1 LGGSI
6 LAPMRTSILSVG
18 EVTVYV
24 KRLMDRDEVL
34 ADLIVR
40 GEISNFRRPASG
52 HMYFSLKDDRS
63 LLHAVCFRGHAAK
76 LGFDPEDGMQVVA
89 GGNIT
94 VYERQG
100 RYQLITRF
108 MRPDGV
114 GALAAAFEKL
124 KAKLEAEGLFA
135 EDRKRPLPRFPRA
148 IALVTSGTGA
158 AVRDMVSIL
167 GSRYPLAR
175 IKLIPTLVQG
185 EGSAQSIVNSLRTAN
200 GAEVDLIILG
210 RGGGSLEDLWSFNEE
225 AVAREV
231 FASRVPVISAVGH
244 ETDYALTDFA
254 ADARAATPSHA
265 AEMAV
270 PDAEELLSSLAGL
283 RYRASSRLR
292 MLLRESGL
300 RLQAA
305 RAHPLLERPRLLVD
319 NKAQQLDDLRKSLIA
334 NARRLSRL
342 WQARLDTIAARLAGL
357 DPQAVLRRGYS
368 IVRRA
373 DDDSLVTSIGAV
385 AAGDQL
391 AIAVTDGEIA
401 AEVRGAT
408 AGG

>member
-1 LGGSI
+1 
-6 LAPMRTSILSVG
+6 LAQMRTPILSVG
-18 EVTVYV
+18 EVTAYV

-34 ADLIVR
+34 ADIIVR
-40 GEISNFRRPASG
+40 AEISNLRRPSSG
-52 HMYFSLKDDRS
+52 HMYFSLKDDRPV
-63 LLHAVCFRGHAAK
+63 LHAAVFRGHAAS
-76 LGFDPEDGMQVVA
+76 LGFDPEDGMQVIA

-114 GALAAAFEKL
+114 GDLAAAFEKL

-135 EDRKRPLPRFPRA
+135 EDRKRSLPRFPRA

-158 AVRDMVSIL
+158 AVRDMISIL

-185 EGSAQSIVNSLRTAN
+185 EGSAQSIVNSLRA
-200 GAEVDLIILG
+200 ASRADVDLIILG

-225 AVAREV
+225 PVAREV
-231 FASRVPVISAVGH
+231 FASRVPLISAVGH
-244 ETDYALTDFA
+244 ETDYALTDFV

-270 PDAEELLSSLAGL
+270 PDAEELLGYLEGF
-283 RYRASSRLR
+283 RYRMSSRLR
-292 MLLRESGL
+292 MLLQEYGL
-300 RLQAA
+300 RLQATI
-305 RAHPLLERPRLLVD
+305 AHPLLERPRLLVD
-319 NKAQQLDDLRKSLIA
+319 NKAQQLDDLQRTLA
-334 NARRLSRL
+334 TNARQLGQL
-342 WQARLDTIAARLAGL
+342 WRARLGTIAARLASL
-357 DPQAVLRRGYS
+357 DPRAVLRRGYS

-373 DDDSLVTSIGAV
+373 DDGKLVTSVRAV
-385 AAGDQL
+385 AGGDAL
-391 AIAVTDGEIA
+391 TIAVTDGEIA

-408 AGG
+408 STS

>member
-1 LGGSI
+1 M
-6 LAPMRTSILSVG
+6 AQMRTPILSVG
-18 EVTVYV
+18 EVTAYV

-34 ADLIVR
+34 ADIIVR
-40 GEISNFRRPASG
+40 AEISNLRRPSSG

-63 LLHAVCFRGHAAK
+63 VLHAVCFRGHAAS
-76 LGFDPEDGMQVVA
+76 LGFDPEDGMQVIA

-114 GALAAAFEKL
+114 GDLAAAFEKL

-135 EDRKRPLPRFPRA
+135 EDRKRSLPRFPRA

-158 AVRDMVSIL
+158 AVRDMISIL

-185 EGSAQSIVNSLRTAN
+185 EGSAQSIVNSLRA
-200 GAEVDLIILG
+200 ASRADVDLIILG

-225 AVAREV
+225 PVAREV
-231 FASRVPVISAVGH
+231 FASRVPLISAVGH
-244 ETDYALTDFA
+244 ETDYALTDFV

-270 PDAEELLSSLAGL
+270 PDAEELLGYLEGF
-283 RYRASSRLR
+283 RYRMSSRLR
-292 MLLRESGL
+292 MLLQEYGL
-300 RLQAA
+300 RLQATI
-305 RAHPLLERPRLLVD
+305 AHPLLERPRLLVD
-319 NKAQQLDDLRKSLIA
+319 NKAQQLDDLQRTLA
-334 NARRLSRL
+334 TNARQLGQL
-342 WQARLDTIAARLAGL
+342 WRARLDTIAARLASL
-357 DPQAVLRRGYS
+357 DPRAVLRRGYS

-373 DDDSLVTSIGAV
+373 DDGKLVTSVRAV
-385 AAGDQL
+385 AGGDAL
-391 AIAVTDGEIA
+391 TIAVTDGEIA

-408 AGG
+408 STS

>member
-1 LGGSI
+1 M
-6 LAPMRTSILSVG
+6 AQMRTPILSVG
-18 EVTVYV
+18 EVTAYV

-34 ADLIVR
+34 ADIIVR
-40 GEISNFRRPASG
+40 AEISNLRRPSSG

-63 LLHAVCFRGHAAK
+63 VLHAVCFRGHAAS
-76 LGFDPEDGMQVVA
+76 LGFDPEDGMQVIA

-114 GALAAAFEKL
+114 GDLAAAFEKL

-135 EDRKRPLPRFPRA
+135 EDRKRSLPRFPRA

-158 AVRDMVSIL
+158 AVRDMISIL

-185 EGSAQSIVNSLRTAN
+185 EGSAQSIVNSLRA
-200 GAEVDLIILG
+200 ASRADVDLIILG

-225 AVAREV
+225 PVAREV

-244 ETDYALTDFA
+244 ETDYALTDFV

-270 PDAEELLSSLAGL
+270 PDAEELLGYLEGF
-283 RYRASSRLR
+283 RYRMSSRLR
-292 MLLRESGL
+292 MLLQEYGL
-300 RLQAA
+300 RLQATI
-305 RAHPLLERPRLLVD
+305 AHPLLERPRLLVD
-319 NKAQQLDDLRKSLIA
+319 NKAQQLDDLQRTLA
-334 NARRLSRL
+334 TNARQLGQL
-342 WQARLDTIAARLAGL
+342 WRARLDTIAARLASL
-357 DPQAVLRRGYS
+357 DPRAVLRRGYS

-373 DDDSLVTSIGAV
+373 DDGKLVTSVRAV
-385 AAGDQL
+385 AGGDAL
-391 AIAVTDGEIA
+391 TIAVTDGEIA

-408 AGG
+408 STS

>member
-1 LGGSI
+1 
-6 LAPMRTSILSVG
+6 LAQMRTPILSVG
-18 EVTVYV
+18 EVTAYV

-34 ADLIVR
+34 ADIIVR
-40 GEISNFRRPASG
+40 AEISNLRRPSSG

-63 LLHAVCFRGHAAK
+63 VLHAVCFRGHAAS
-76 LGFDPEDGMQVVA
+76 LGFDPEDGMQVIA

-114 GALAAAFEKL
+114 GDLAAAFEKL

-135 EDRKRPLPRFPRA
+135 EDRKRSLPRFPRA

-158 AVRDMVSIL
+158 AVRDMISIL

-185 EGSAQSIVNSLRTAN
+185 EGSAQSIVNSLRA
-200 GAEVDLIILG
+200 ASRADVDLIILG

-225 AVAREV
+225 PVAREV

-244 ETDYALTDFA
+244 ETDYALTDFV

-270 PDAEELLSSLAGL
+270 PDAEELLGYLEGF
-283 RYRASSRLR
+283 RYRMSSRLR
-292 MLLRESGL
+292 MLLQEYGL
-300 RLQAA
+300 RLQATI
-305 RAHPLLERPRLLVD
+305 AHPLLERPRLLVD
-319 NKAQQLDDLRKSLIA
+319 NKAQQLDDLQRTLA
-334 NARRLSRL
+334 TNARQLGQL
-342 WQARLDTIAARLAGL
+342 WRARLDTIAARLASL
-357 DPQAVLRRGYS
+357 DPRAVLRRGYS

-373 DDDSLVTSIGAV
+373 DDGKLVTSVRAV
-385 AAGDQL
+385 AGGDAL
-391 AIAVTDGEIA
+391 TIAVTDGEIA

-408 AGG
+408 STS

>member
-1 LGGSI
+1 
-6 LAPMRTSILSVG
+6 LAQMRTPILSVG
-18 EVTVYV
+18 EVTAYV

-34 ADLIVR
+34 ADIIVR
-40 GEISNFRRPASG
+40 AEISNLRRPSSG

-63 LLHAVCFRGHAAK
+63 VLHAVCFRGHAAS
-76 LGFDPEDGMQVVA
+76 LGFDPEDGMQVIA

-114 GALAAAFEKL
+114 GDLAAAFEKL

-135 EDRKRPLPRFPRA
+135 EDRKRSLPRFPRA

-158 AVRDMVSIL
+158 AVRDMISIL

-185 EGSAQSIVNSLRTAN
+185 EGSAQSIVNSLRA
-200 GAEVDLIILG
+200 ASRADVDLIILG

-225 AVAREV
+225 PVAREV
-231 FASRVPVISAVGH
+231 FASRVPLISAVGH
-244 ETDYALTDFA
+244 ETDYALTDFV

-270 PDAEELLSSLAGL
+270 PDAEELLGYLEGF
-283 RYRASSRLR
+283 RYRMSSRLR
-292 MLLRESGL
+292 MLLQEYGL
-300 RLQAA
+300 RLQATI
-305 RAHPLLERPRLLVD
+305 AHPLLERPRLLVD
-319 NKAQQLDDLRKSLIA
+319 NKAQQLDDLQRTLA
-334 NARRLSRL
+334 TNARQLGQL
-342 WQARLDTIAARLAGL
+342 WRARLDTIAARLASL
-357 DPQAVLRRGYS
+357 DPRAVLRRGYS

-373 DDDSLVTSIGAV
+373 DDGKLVTSVRAV
-385 AAGDQL
+385 AGGDAL
-391 AIAVTDGEIA
+391 TIAVTDGEIA

-408 AGG
+408 STS

>member
-1 LGGSI
+1 M
-6 LAPMRTSILSVG
+6 AQMRTPILSVG
-18 EVTVYV
+18 EVTAYV

-34 ADLIVR
+34 ADIIVR
-40 GEISNFRRPASG
+40 AEISNLRRPSSG
-52 HMYFSLKDDRS
+52 HMYFSLKDDRPV
-63 LLHAVCFRGHAAK
+63 LHAAVFRGHAAS
-76 LGFDPEDGMQVVA
+76 LGFDPEDGMQVIA

-114 GALAAAFEKL
+114 GDLAAAFEKL

-135 EDRKRPLPRFPRA
+135 EDRKRSLPRFPRA

-158 AVRDMVSIL
+158 AVRDMISIL

-185 EGSAQSIVNSLRTAN
+185 EGSAQSIVNSLRA
-200 GAEVDLIILG
+200 ASRADVDLIILG

-225 AVAREV
+225 PVAREV
-231 FASRVPVISAVGH
+231 FASRVPLISAVGH
-244 ETDYALTDFA
+244 ETDYALTDFV

-270 PDAEELLSSLAGL
+270 PDAEELLGYLEGF
-283 RYRASSRLR
+283 RYRMSSRLR
-292 MLLRESGL
+292 MLLQEYGL
-300 RLQAA
+300 RLQATI
-305 RAHPLLERPRLLVD
+305 AHPLLERPRLLVD
-319 NKAQQLDDLRKSLIA
+319 NKAQQLDDLQRTLA
-334 NARRLSRL
+334 TNARQLGQL
-342 WQARLDTIAARLAGL
+342 WRARLGTIAARLASL
-357 DPQAVLRRGYS
+357 DPRAVLRRGYS

-373 DDDSLVTSIGAV
+373 DDGKLVTSVRAV
-385 AAGDQL
+385 AGGDAL
-391 AIAVTDGEIA
+391 TIAVTDGEIA

-408 AGG
+408 STS